1 MNELSDLI
9 PLLYFPGHRRHHPLF
24 EYDRGQ
30 QVTYQ
35 EVPRRV
41 ESAREALAALPFTR
55 LVETNR
61 LATREELL
69 RVHSPAVLDYLQNV
83 AQRAAVEDDLHP
95 QKAPL
100 YQYPWIYPLKT
111 SMRAGLENS
120 PDPAGC
126 FAFDTYAP
134 VGRHTWEVVCGSA
147 ALAIQAAE
155 RLRDADQRLVYALC
169 RPPGHHAGSDYT
181 GGYCYLN
188 NAALAAQTLSAGG
201 RGAILDIDYHH
212 GNGTQDI
219 FWQNPDIIFISLHA
233 DPHDEYPFFS
243 GFAREIGGDSAQ
255 GATLNLP
262 LPKGCNDITY
272 LKALNHALHAI
283 RSFQPNW
290 LVLSAGYDTCAAD
303 PSTFFELSDTVY
315 FEIGRRIGALDLPT
329 LIVHEGGYAVE
340 HNGLLAANLLKG
352 FNSVKK

>member
-9 PLLYFPGHRRHHPLF
+9 PLLYFPGHQRHHPLF

-30 QVTYQ
+30 QVAYQ

-41 ESAREALAALPFTR
+41 ESACKALAALPFTR
-55 LVETNR
+55 LVVTDR

-69 RVHSPAVLDYLQNV
+69 QVHSPSVLDYLQNT

-95 QKAPL
+95 HQAPL
-100 YQYPWIYPLKT
+100 YQYPWIYPLKA
-111 SMRAGLENS
+111 SMRLGLENS

-134 VGRHTWEVVCGSA
+134 VGRHTWEAVCGSA
-147 ALAIQAAE
+147 ALAIRAAE
-155 RLRDADQRLVYALC
+155 MLREANQRLVYALC

-188 NAALAAQTLSAGG
+188 NAALAAQILSAGG

-243 GFAREIGGDSAQ
+243 GFASEIGGDSAQ
-255 GATLNLP
+255 GTTLNLP
-262 LPKGCNDITY
+262 LPKGCNDTTY
-272 LKALNHALHAI
+272 LKALSHALHAI
-283 RSFQPNW
+283 RSFKPNW

-315 FEIGRRIGALDLPT
+315 IEIGRQIGALELPA

-352 FNSVKK
+352 FTSVKK